1 MLTVPLVSPLL
12 TRQQAANDF
21 RADPMLYEACKDD
34 AENLC
39 KDVKHGGG
47 RVQACLVGCDWQ
59 GGQKLR
65 LMHGTYGQQQ
75 GLLKEYTQC
84 LRRSAPAIA

>member
-1 MLTVPLVSPLL
+1 MQFACATRVCCHFTLANCPSGLPLL
-12 TRQQAANDF
+12 TLQQAANDF

-47 RVQACLVGCDWQ
+47 RVQACLVGCEWQ
-59 GGQKLR
+59 GGRTLR
-65 LMHGTYGQQQ
+65 LMLGHMGNNRG
-75 GLLKEYTQC
+75 C
-84 LRRSAPAIA
+84 